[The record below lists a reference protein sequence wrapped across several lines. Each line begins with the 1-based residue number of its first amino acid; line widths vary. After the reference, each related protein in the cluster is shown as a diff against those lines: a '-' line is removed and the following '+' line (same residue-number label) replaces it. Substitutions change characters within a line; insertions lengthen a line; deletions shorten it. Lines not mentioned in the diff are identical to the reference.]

1 MNIQARKQ
9 ALRQSIIG
17 TRNAMSET
25 ERTRASQQII
35 AKMLQLDAYRVSKNV
50 LAYLNFGAEFAA
62 ELFVQQVLQDGKALF
77 LPKVNNPSKELELYR
92 VTDLSQQVA
101 PGLWNIPEPLV
112 DRCTQLESF
121 NEVDFVLL
129 PGVAFTESGA
139 RLGYGGGFYDKLLA
153 RFTHQPILV
162 AAGFSCQ
169 VVADLPLERTDRAV
183 DWLITEYKT
192 ICCNLGRE

>member
-17 TRNAMSET
+17 VRNAMSVA
-25 ERTRASQQII
+25 ERAQASQQIA
-35 AKMLQLDAYRVSKNV
+35 AKITQLNAYQAAKNV

-62 ELFVQQVLQDGKALF
+62 ELFAQQVLQDGKTLF
-77 LPKVNNPSKELELYR
+77 LPKVNKETRALALYR
-92 VTDLSQQVA
+92 VNDLSQQVA

-112 DRCTQLESF
+112 DRCTQLE
-121 NEVDFVLL
+121 NLTEIDFVLL

-153 RFTHQPILV
+153 CLTHQPTLV
-162 AAGFSCQ
+162 AAGFTCQ
-169 VVADLPLERTDRAV
+169 VVTEIPLERTDCSV
-183 DWLITEYKT
+183 DWLITEHQT
-192 ICCNLGRE
+192 ICCNLERE